1 MEQEPRPYQYKLS
14 LRLNHPNARLDSCAE
29 RFGLETIRVWSVGE
43 SRTSPRGASLPG
55 VYGDSYWVGAL
66 DLIEGEEIEDALAR
80 DAEELVRHAAF
91 LGLHR
96 ESGGSAEIFVG
107 FFLEGF
113 NSGFPI
119 SSSLMSSLGAL
130 GVALDFDIYGPSDS
144 PHAP

>member
-1 MEQEPRPYQYKLS
+1 MEQVPRTYRYKLS
-14 LRLNHPNARLDSCAE
+14 LRLNHPNARLDTCAE

-43 SRTSPRGASLPG
+43 SRTSPRGATLPG
-55 VYGDSYWVGAL
+55 VHTDSYWVGAL
-66 DLIEGEEIEDALAR
+66 DLIQGEEIEDALAR
-80 DAEELVRHAAF
+80 VAERLVRHAEF

-96 ESGGSAEIFVG
+96 ESGGSAELFVG

-119 SSSLMSSLGAL
+119 SSSLMSCLGAL
-130 GVALDFDIYGPSDS
+130 GVALDLNIYGPSDS